1 MNKSRIYIEKI
12 SVQGL
17 SMPNAEIIFEKGVNI
32 ITGSSDSGK
41 SYVFKCIDY
50 VLGSDTIPKDV
61 PEAAGYS
68 DVYLQ
73 ICTSKSERFTLH
85 RSLLQVS
92 DITVSKSNI
101 ENFEISK
108 KEILGRKNNTKSGNN
123 ISEFLLTLMDVNE
136 IYLKTNANNKTKKI
150 SFRDIA
156 KLTLIDETRI
166 ITETSPVYLSA
177 NNYYEL
183 TFEKSVF
190 KYLLT
195 QQSDN
200 SAVEIE
206 EPKIFESRIKG
217 KIEFIN
223 FQIQNRNLLL
233 ENLIT
238 EKTSIASEDVQLRLD
253 ELLFKIEESSNKI
266 NSLSEQRATSFTNFQ
281 TLKSKN
287 LYLNELLKRFFLL
300 EEHYN
305 NDLNRLEFIQEG
317 ESILSQ
323 LITNDCPVCG
333 TKLNESHINCISNN
347 SNKKQL
353 SESIKIEYQKVKL
366 KVNDLKGTIV
376 STKNEL
382 ANNDSIIKSYELK
395 INEVNSELNEKLIPL
410 KTKFQSEFDSIVNLK
425 QLESKINSIDD
436 EIKWLGN
443 SKNDLEVELLNKP
456 KSSIANIDFENK
468 ILNEFSDKVQQ
479 LLIDWNYSN
488 HVTVSFNTKH
498 KIFDIE
504 ISGRAR
510 NSHGK
515 GVRAITYT
523 SFILGLQDYC
533 IENNKPHPGFVILDS
548 PLTTY
553 HSNQKR
559 EENDEIAKDMQESFF
574 EYLTTISDNRQ
585 IIIFDNKIP
594 EIKYIN
600 RFNYIE
606 FSKNNNTL
614 RKGFFYNKK

>member
-12 SVQGL
+12 SAQGL

-50 VLGSDTIPKDV
+50 VLGSDTIPKDI

-101 ENFEISK
+101 ENFKISK

-223 FQIQNRNLLL
+223 FQIQNKNLLL

-238 EKTSIASEDVQLRLD
+238 EKTSIASEDVKLKLD

-266 NSLSEQRATSFTNFQ
+266 NSLSEQRTTFFTNLQ

-317 ESILSQ
+317 DSILSQ

-333 TKLNESHINCISNN
+333 TKLNESHIDCISNN

-366 KVNDLKGTIV
+366 KLNDLEGTIV

-382 ANNDSIIKSYELK
+382 ANNDSVIKSYELK

-456 KSSIANIDFENK
+456 KNTIANIDFENQV
-468 ILNEFSDKVQQ
+468 LNEFSKKVQQ
-479 LLIDWNYSN
+479 LLVDWNYSN
-488 HVTVSFNTKH
+488 HVSVLFNLNH
-498 KIFDIE
+498 RVFDIE

-523 SFILGLQDYC
+523 SFILGLLDYC
-533 IENNKPHPGFVILDS
+533 IENNRPHPGFVILDS

-559 EENDEIAKDMQESFF
+559 EENDEVGKDIQESFF
-574 EYLTTISDNRQ
+574 EYLSTVSIDRQ
-585 IIIFDNKIP
+585 IIIFDNKLP
-594 EIKYIN
+594 NIKYIN
-600 RFNYIE
+600 KFNYIE
-606 FSKNNNTL
+606 FSKNNDTL
-614 RKGFFYNKK
+614 RNGFFPN

>member
-12 SVQGL
+12 SVQGVSL
-17 SMPNAEIIFEKGVNI
+17 PNAEIIFEKGVNI
-32 ITGSSDSGK
+32 ITGASDSGK

-50 VLGSDTIPKDV
+50 ILGADTIPKDI
-61 PEAAGYS
+61 PEADGYS

-73 ICTSKSERFTLH
+73 ICTNKSERYTLH
-85 RSLLQVS
+85 RSLLYS
-92 DITVSKSNI
+92 TDITYARSNI
-101 ENFEISK
+101 ENFKISK
-108 KEILGRKNNTKSGNN
+108 KNILGKKNNTKNGEN
-123 ISEFLLTLMDVNE
+123 ISEFLLNLIEINDV
-136 IYLKTNANNKTKKI
+136 YLKTNANNKTKKI

-156 KLTLIDETRI
+156 KLTLIDESRI
-166 ITETSPVYLSA
+166 ITETSPIYLSS
-177 NNYYEL
+177 NNYL
-183 TFEKSVF
+183 DFTFEKSVF

-195 QQSDN
+195 EQSDN
-200 SAVEIE
+200 YAIEIE
-206 EPKIFESRIKG
+206 EPKVFESRIKG

-223 FQIQNRNLLL
+223 FQIQNKNLLL
-233 ENLIT
+233 ENIIT
-238 EKTSIASEDVQLRLD
+238 DKVNITSEELQLKLD
-253 ELLFKIEESSNKI
+253 ELLTKIEESSNKI
-266 NSLSEQRATSFTNFQ
+266 NSLSESRTAFFIELQ
-281 TLKSKN
+281 TIKSKT
-287 LYLNELLKRFFLL
+287 LYLNELLKRFYLL

-305 NDLNRLEFIQEG
+305 NDLNRLEFILDG
-317 ESILSQ
+317 ESVLSQ
-323 LITNDCPVCG
+323 LISKDCPICG
-333 TKLNESHINCISNN
+333 THLKDGHLDCINNN

-353 SESIKIEYQKVKL
+353 SESINIEYQKVKIKL
-366 KVNDLKGTIV
+366 NDLKETVI
-376 STKNEL
+376 STKKELSSNEYV
-382 ANNDSIIKSYELK
+382 IKNYELK
-395 INEVNSELNEKLIPL
+395 ISEINLEINEKLIPL
-410 KTKFQSEFDSIVNLK
+410 KTKFQNEFDSIVNLK
-425 QLESKINSIDD
+425 QLESKINSIYD

-443 SKNDLEVELLNKP
+443 NKNDLEVELLNKP
-456 KSSIANIDFENK
+456 KNSIANIDFENK

-488 HVTVSFNTKH
+488 HVTVSFNIKH
-498 KIFDIE
+498 KVFDIE

-574 EYLTTISDNRQ
+574 EYLSSISEDRQ

-594 EIKYIN
+594 ENKYIDK
-600 RFNYIE
+600 FNYIE

-614 RKGFFYNKK
+614 RRGFFNIK